1 MNRKKINSVTITLYI
16 LFLIGALLFGY
27 LEHLWLT
34 FKCWIVV
41 IVCLSAMFIVGIV
54 RAALLKAD
62 NKKVIEANAVRVVK
76 VNPTKVEGNNVSNKS
91 ITDEL
96 PLVHVDSV
104 DPKKVIIKVYKNKVL
119 LSDSIGTVISE

>member
-16 LFLIGALLFGY
+16 LFLLGALLFGY
-27 LEHLWLT
+27 LEHIWLT

-62 NKKVIEANAVRVVK
+62 NKKVIEANTVRVVK

-91 ITDEL
+91 ITDKL
-96 PLVHVDSV
+96 PLVHVDNV
-104 DPKKVIIKVYKNKVL
+104 DSKEVVIKVYKNKVL

>member
-16 LFLIGALLFGY
+16 LFLLGALLFGY
-27 LEHLWLT
+27 LEHIWLT

-62 NKKVIEANAVRVVK
+62 NKKVIEANTVRVVK

-91 ITDEL
+91 ITDKL
-96 PLVHVDSV
+96 PLVHVDNV
-104 DPKKVIIKVYKNKVL
+104 DSKEVVIKVYKNKVL
-119 LSDSIGTVISE
+119 LSDSIGTVIGQ

>member
-16 LFLIGALLFGY
+16 LFLLGALLFGY
-27 LEHLWLT
+27 LEHIWLT

-91 ITDEL
+91 ITDKL
-96 PLVHVDSV
+96 PLVHVDNV
-104 DPKKVIIKVYKNKVL
+104 DSKEVVIKVYKNKVL
-119 LSDSIGTVISE
+119 LSDSIGTVIGQ